1 MDSALHPSL
10 MAKGDSYELRVAV
23 GTSEISPHE
32 MADELRDL
40 TESVT
45 CRSRELD
52 LVYHQEVAEA
62 IRQSGP
68 LEAYR
73 HLIEVNNQRIR
84 TAELGNGREITS
96 QRTAIHTGLAA
107 HWVDAQARRFG
118 YERPFALV
126 ALGGTG
132 RGEMT
137 PCSDTDFALLF
148 EEETKDNAFLT
159 TLLAQTIY
167 GTYFARTYGFAIWP
181 QPYNLEHA
189 PALEGMQ
196 LNAFLDMQAVYD
208 PHEFASTFR
217 DRIRATFDP
226 FEHFLHV
233 SHSWRDAGRTD
244 VEGRGERLD
253 RFNIKSEGLRA
264 FLAGVWTLGGPQFR
278 HSLDV
283 YNGLDDTRDLE
294 AYYFLLRIRAFIHL
308 RRGTQSQAKV
318 DGSHAEDVLGFEDFE
333 SFGELLG
340 LTIEERERFEFA
352 NQVRARLLAARRRV
366 ERFARGVVG
375 RELQHGHK
383 TYSGSSI
390 IHGVGGLR
398 HDATEPDAT
407 HQDKSMAALS
417 LVLASQ
423 KYGVGIDPAELEE
436 AFRNAGDWLL
446 RVPQLSGL
454 FYESRGSLAGSLAF
468 LSQIDGAMERLFPG
482 YTRFESSLDERVL
495 EERTASRG
503 VWVREKLQALD
514 RCLRIGWKLL
524 AQGKARWDPIKVALS
539 DMVVVEAALL
549 DTDHLAA
556 VKLALLTKRLPMTVE
571 DVACQAD
578 ESLELHE
585 RFASGFS
592 GIGLKE
598 YFAVYVREAGFTET
612 TVRVAEFLVAN
623 RRVLKQFSR
632 HGRND
637 EWVVSELVGLCGDVQ
652 SLRALCVFT
661 CIDRQAGIPIPDS
674 DQMDSP
680 PGAQDQKRRQW
691 WSHEN
696 NAVRWFNTRELYIKA
711 LSRFMPEITPNA
723 SRTLSAA
730 GYGAHECEILEDFGH
745 DYFDG
750 LYVRHTNHFAS
761 HLLRLVRNEETAPKV
776 DLVRDGDASLL
787 GIAAR
792 DFRGLAACIAGALYH
807 HRVNLSQAHLF
818 SATNCNLALDFFHLA
833 ADQSLPRDLTAIVR
847 DAVQRQLHIA
857 ETDAASLPALC
868 GTFQLDGTAKGG
880 YCLRHETKS
889 DASGLLYALTWKVF
903 HLLGASIHGLSA
915 LTSRGSTFITVHLT
929 LPHDRPLQEA
939 RNIVQREFQA

>member
-1 MDSALHPSL
+1 MT
-10 MAKGDSYELRVAV
+10 LR
-23 GTSEISPHE
+23 
-32 MADELRDL
+32 
-40 TESVT
+40 ESDV
-45 CRSRELD
+45 D
-52 LVYHQEVAEA
+52 YHQDVTEA
-62 IRQSGP
+62 IRQFGP

-73 HLIEVNNQRIR
+73 HLIEISNQQIR
-84 TAELGNGREITS
+84 TSELDNGREICA

-107 HWVDAQARRFG
+107 HWVDVQRQLLG
-118 YERPFALV
+118 YEQPFALV

-137 PCSDTDFALLF
+137 PCSDTDFALLL
-148 EEETKDNAFLT
+148 EEETKDNAFLN
-159 TLLAQTIY
+159 TLLAQTIN
-167 GTYFARTYGFAIWP
+167 GTHFAKTYGFTIWP

-208 PHEFASTFR
+208 PHNFAPKFR

-233 SHSWRDAGRTD
+233 SQSWRDAGRTH
-244 VEGRGERLD
+244 VGGRGERLD
-253 RFNIKSEGLRA
+253 RFDIKNEGLRA

-283 YNGLDDTRDLE
+283 YRELDDTRDLE

-308 RRGTQSQAKV
+308 RRGTHSQPRV
-318 DGSHAEDVLGFEDFE
+318 DGSHAEDMLGFEDFE

-340 LTIEERERFEFA
+340 PAIAERQRFEFA

-366 ERFARGVVG
+366 ERFARGVIG
-375 RELQHGHK
+375 RELQRGHR
-383 TYSGSSI
+383 TFSGSTI

-398 HDATEPDAT
+398 HDATETNAT
-407 HQDKSMAALS
+407 YQVRSTAAMS
-417 LVLASQ
+417 VVVASQ

-436 AFRNAGDWLL
+436 VFSNAGDWLM
-446 RVPQLSGL
+446 RVPQLSAL
-454 FYESRGSLAGSLAF
+454 FYESRGSLAASLEF

-495 EERTASRG
+495 EERTTSRG
-503 VWVREKLQALD
+503 VWVREKLQTLD
-514 RCLRIGWKLL
+514 VCLRIGWKLL
-524 AQGKARWDPIKVALS
+524 AQGKARWDPHRVALT
-539 DMVVVEAALL
+539 DMVVVESALL
-549 DTDHLAA
+549 DSDHLAA

-571 DVACQAD
+571 DMACQAD

-598 YFAVYVREAGFTET
+598 YFAPYVTEAGFTET

-623 RRVLKQFSR
+623 RRALKQFSR
-632 HGRND
+632 HGQND
-637 EWVVSELVGLCGDVQ
+637 EWVVSELVSLCGDVQ
-652 SLRALCVFT
+652 SLRALFVFT
-661 CIDRQAGIPIPDS
+661 CIDRQVGIPIPDA
-674 DQMDSP
+674 DQNDLP
-680 PGAQDQKRRQW
+680 PGSHHLKRRQW

-696 NAVRWFNTRELYIKA
+696 NAVRWFNTRELYMKA
-711 LSRFMPEITPNA
+711 LSRFLPEFTPNA
-723 SRTLSAA
+723 ARTLSAE
-730 GYGAHECEILEDFGH
+730 GYGAREREILEDFGP

-750 LYVRHTNHFAS
+750 LYVRHTNHFAT
-761 HLLRLVRNEETAPKV
+761 HLLRLVTNREAAPKV
-776 DLVRDGDASLL
+776 DLVRDGDAILL
-787 GIAAR
+787 GVAAQ

-807 HRVNLSQAHLF
+807 QKVNLSQAHLF
-818 SATNCNLALDFFHLA
+818 SATNFNLALDFFHLA
-833 ADQSLPRDLTAIVR
+833 ADQLLPPDLTANVR

-857 ETDAASLPALC
+857 ETDAAALPALR
-868 GTFQLDGTAKGG
+868 GTFQLDETAKGG

-889 DASGLLYALTWKVF
+889 DASGLLYALTWKVY
-903 HLLGASIHGLSA
+903 HHLGASIHGLSA

-929 LPHDRPLQEA
+929 LPHDRPLLEA
-939 RNIVQREFQA
+939 RDIVHQEFKA